1 MIKALVV
8 VTLLAATTSAGKKDK
23 SPAPNIQCRVMALDK
38 DAGEKYE
45 GKWHDCKTA
54 EDTAQYIFETLD
66 HPGLIIFVE
75 EQTQIDKKKWSE
87 PKLHSDPLIIPDN
100 DFSDGRNEI

>member
-23 SPAPNIQCRVMALDK
+23 SPTSNIQCRVIALDFAAN
-38 DAGEKYE
+38 DKYI
-45 GKWHDCKTA
+45 GKWHECKVA
-54 EDTAQYIFETLD
+54 EDTAEYIYETLD
-66 HPGLIIFVE
+66 HPGLIIYTE

-87 PKLHSDPLIIPDN
+87 PKRHSDPLVIPKD
-100 DFSDGRNEI
+100 DFSDNRNEI